1 MNYIG
6 KFIFSLLH
14 CTTAMLQICLPH
26 INVMTKFDEM
36 KKYSDQLPF
45 NLDFYMEV
53 LDLNYLLQQ
62 LDDNP
67 FTVR

>member
-1 MNYIG
+1 
-6 KFIFSLLH
+6 
-14 CTTAMLQICLPH
+14 MLRIRLPH
-26 INVMTKFDEM
+26 LNVMTKFDEM

-45 NLDFYMEV
+45 NLDFYTEV

-67 FTVR
+67 FTAR